1 METPNRQAILGGIL
15 VLFGLLFFL
24 RAADVIEADN
34 ILLSPRM
41 YPLYAALAFYI
52 GKQNKIAV
60 VCLGLSVIAW
70 FDKIYYYLSSYFKF
84 IWPLALVVFGVLLI
98 TGVVN
103 FKKLKEKKEEDSED
117 EGNGG
122 SFSL

>member
-84 IWPLALVVFGVLLI
+84 IWPLALVVLGVLLI

-103 FKKLKEKKEEDSED
+103 FKKLKDKKEEDSED

>member
-103 FKKLKEKKEEDSED
+103 FKKLKDKKEEDSED